1 MPASVFTFNN
11 ANITDLTYELNDGEL
26 FNDVMA
32 IVGAADA
39 ENLVRWVVNASILKY
54 GRRSFKIER
63 ALNVDDAGADTLI
76 KAQLDRTIEPYANL
90 SITVQSTTSALTTAI
105 MDIQI
110 SDKVTVTETTM
121 GISAVD
127 FIIENIDIAV
137 DVNNLITATYGMVQA
152 RTGE

>member
-11 ANITDLTYELNDGEL
+11 SNITDLTYELNDGEL

-39 ENLVRWVVNASILKY
+39 ENLVRWVVNASIAKY

-63 ALNVDDAGADTLI
+63 PLNVDDAGADTLI

-90 SITVQSTTSALTTAI
+90 SITVQSTTDVLTTAI
-105 MDIQI
+105 MDIEI
-110 SDKVTVTETTM
+110 SDKVTVTETTTGM
-121 GISAVD
+121 SAVD
-127 FIIENIDIAV
+127 FIIENIDIDV
-137 DVNNLITATYGMVQA
+137 NVNNLITATYGMVQA
-152 RTGE
+152 RSGE